1 MKYKK
6 VMYFKNKI
14 NFLMTV
20 IASFMLMACNV
31 YIAILL
37 MELID
42 TASDEGVEGLK
53 IIIVKSLIFVVIN
66 ASAGFIHNF
75 FKNKFSYNAITN
87 LKDLVF
93 ERMLN
98 KNVNTFNVSTTS
110 KYISI
115 FTNDIKEIEIDFVE
129 SCPNFIQQVV
139 LLLGGL
145 GVMIYLNPILS
156 ICVIVSLSIPIF
168 VTFLFGNKIVE
179 NEKKVSNQNGK
190 FTECLKDMITGFSV
204 IKNFKA
210 EREIQTIFCESNS
223 ELEIIKKQK
232 KSVEYVIGILTGLS
246 GTLVLIIVFAIGAYM
261 SIKNIINIS
270 MVIAFIQLLNYVVG
284 PIQDIPVLYSKMK
297 AADNLLLKIEDEI
310 ENQEEI
316 VGSVEHTSFE
326 SVIEMKG
333 ISFSYPNNKV
343 LDDIT
348 LNFERGKSYAIVG
361 GSGSGKSTILKLLLG
376 YLTGYDGELLL
387 DGIPINSLM
396 TESLYDLMT
405 IMQQNVIIFNETIK
419 TNISMYKP
427 YDEDKMDYAI
437 KVSGLESVLKE
448 KGEQY
453 KCGENGNNLSGGEK
467 QRVAIARALLRET
480 PILIM
485 DEATAALDNS
495 TAHVVE
501 NAILDLQDVTK
512 IIVTHKLNRDI
523 LIKYDQIIVISNG
536 KIEESG
542 SFEELWKRKKTFYS
556 LYNMSVNVK

>member
-6 VMYFKNKI
+6 VIYLKNKI

-20 IASFMLMACNV
+20 ISSFMLMACNV

-42 TASDEGVEGLK
+42 TASDEGFEGLK

-66 ASAGFIHNF
+66 ASAGFIHKF

-98 KNVNTFNVSTTS
+98 KNVNAFNVSTTS

-115 FTNDIKEIEIDFVE
+115 FTNDIKEIEMDFVE
-129 SCPNFIQQVV
+129 SCPNLIQQVV

-168 VTFLFGNKIVE
+168 VTFLFGNKVVE

-210 EREIQTIFCESNS
+210 EREIQTIFGKSNS

-326 SVIEMKG
+326 EVIEMKG

-348 LNFERGKSYAIVG
+348 FNFERGKSYAIVG
-361 GSGSGKSTILKLLLG
+361 ASGSGKSTILKLLLG

-387 DGIPINSLM
+387 DGIPINSMM

-405 IMQQNVIIFNETIK
+405 IIQQNVIIFDETIK

-501 NAILDLQDVTK
+501 NAILDLQGVTK
-512 IIVTHKLNRDI
+512 IIVTHKLNRDL

-556 LYNMSVNVK
+556 LYNMSDIE